1 MLQGRDSFT
10 VVRLSTESVALVL
23 IRIGRGAPSVW
34 RHVSPNPLRGRLER
48 APEVPQSPAIENWEG
63 AGKDGWKAKGA

>member
-1 MLQGRDSFT
+1 M
-10 VVRLSTESVALVL
+10 ALVL
-23 IRIGRGAPSVW
+23 IRIGRGVPSVW